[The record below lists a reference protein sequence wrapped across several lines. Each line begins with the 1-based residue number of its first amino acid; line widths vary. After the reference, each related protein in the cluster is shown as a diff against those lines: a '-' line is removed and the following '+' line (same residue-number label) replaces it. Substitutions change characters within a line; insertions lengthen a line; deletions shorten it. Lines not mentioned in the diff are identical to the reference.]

1 MFSSG
6 FIARFRRSGR
16 LAAAAACALL
26 LWSQLAVA
34 LHDHAGDGDPHGPGD
49 RALAC
54 DFCLGHGQAGA
65 PPPAAPRIGLQAPT
79 ATLLPAEPTG
89 SFVPST
95 LPSAHG
101 PRGPPASLSTSS

>member
-1 MFSSG
+1 MFNSG
-6 FIARFRRSGR
+6 CIARFRQGGR

-34 LHDHAGDGDPHGPGD
+34 LHDHAGAGDPHGPGD

-65 PPPAAPRIGLQAPT
+65 PPPAALSVSLQAPT
-79 ATLLPAEPTG
+79 ATLLPAT
-89 SFVPST
+89 ST
-95 LPSAHG
+95 VAPVRGILPSANG
-101 PRGPPASLSTSS
+101 PRAPPASLSASA